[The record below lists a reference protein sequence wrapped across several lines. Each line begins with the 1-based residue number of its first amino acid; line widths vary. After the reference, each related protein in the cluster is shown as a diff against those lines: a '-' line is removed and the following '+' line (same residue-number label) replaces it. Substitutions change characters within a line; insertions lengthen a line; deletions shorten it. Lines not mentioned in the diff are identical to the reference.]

1 MRSRILASTF
11 VLLIGVSWAVS
22 FTYGQA
28 VTGSFTGHVYDPSG
42 APVPNA
48 TVVATNVLTG
58 IATTRSSDSAG
69 LYLITNLLPG
79 TYSVAVEAKGFKRFV
94 QENIVLRVDSKM
106 NIDAQLELGEITQEV
121 TVSAAPPMLQ
131 TEKADVN
138 VVLPE
143 QTIEN
148 LPTIGRNITRL
159 HLLAP
164 GTSEFIF
171 QIPAGENPA
180 LGANVVTNG
189 QFWGSND
196 RCGIWL

>member
-11 VLLIGVSWAVS
+11 VLLIGVSRAVS

-148 LPTIGRNITRL
+148 HWPKHYQVAFAGAR
-159 HLLAP
+159 HFGVHFP
-164 GTSEFIF
+164 DTSRRESSSGCQCGHQWAI
-171 QIPAGENPA
+171 
-180 LGANVVTNG
+180 LG
-189 QFWGSND
+189 FE
-196 RCGIWL
+196 

>member
-1 MRSRILASTF
+1 MLSSRGGQRMRNKIFTLIF
-11 VLLIGVSWAVS
+11 VLLGSIAVVIPV
-22 FTYGQA
+22 TYVQA
-28 VTGSFTGHVYDPSG
+28 VTGSITGHVYDPSG

-58 IATTRSSDSAG
+58 IGTTRNSDSTG

-121 TVSAAPPMLQ
+121 TVSAAPAMLQ

-143 QTIEN
+143 QTIES
-148 LPTIGRNITRL
+148 LPT
-159 HLLAP
+159 
-164 GTSEFIF
+164 
-171 QIPAGENPA
+171 
-180 LGANVVTNG
+180 
-189 QFWGSND
+189 
-196 RCGIWL
+196 